1 MTDES
6 IPEPVGP
13 REQVAIK
20 AAVKRAELWAALG
33 YPVSKPHMPQHEYD
47 RDYRGRIW
55 FCNETVMDQAQLAL
69 KIILCPNCIKFDA
82 RKLGIEATRF
92 YTTIEDDVMTVFPAV
107 GHFLCHH
114 CGFEEYAPLKH
125 DPRRQAQIEQEREL
139 AQIRTMSQQQIQ
151 AYFDAKMREAE
162 ARQQKMMPPGDY
174 LREMQKR
181 MGIGVGIGGGIGI
194 GGIQSEEEALR
205 RLYGK
210 EMERMGRLV
219 AKSPVM
225 NPMLGPKVNK
235 TP

>member
-1 MTDES
+1 MNDEPMS
-6 IPEPVGP
+6 EPIDI
-13 REQVAIK
+13 RKEMAIK
-20 AAVKRAELWAALG
+20 DAVKRGELWATMG

-47 RDYRGRIW
+47 HDYRGRIW

-82 RKLGIEATRF
+82 RKFGLEATRF

-125 DPRRQAQIEQEREL
+125 DPRKRAQEEQEREL
-139 AQIRTMSQQQIQ
+139 AQLQKMSQQQIQ
-151 AYFDAKMREAE
+151 VYFDQKFREAQM
-162 ARQQKMMPPGDY
+162 QQQMPPGDY
-174 LREMQKR
+174 LRKLQQQ
-181 MGIGVGIGGGIGI
+181 MGIGIGRGIGI

-210 EMERMGRLV
+210 EMERLGRAV
-219 AKSPVM
+219 ANPPM
-225 NPMLGPKVNK
+225 MHPMLRPTPNK
-235 TP
+235 TK